1 MTWWI
6 ISQEGAVF
14 FSWDSLVVCF
24 SFDSLSVLFQN
35 PFTQWA
41 VVQLCHSVC
50 LLQSWKLKPDPC
62 VTAIHK
68 GRERERERGLEF
80 ARQIGGI
87 RSHYLLYHLLYLSPS
102 WEKNVR
108 LDCWHMFVV
117 VSFFFLFLNPWTYIR
132 SLLPRQLVS
141 SDCVLLQ
148 GRVRKKEI
156 DRLHYRLL
164 CQNEPR
170 SLVFEQTKHLGQ
182 VYKSVVAIYDHST
195 RIFSFPPFFSL
206 FFCLTFNPVWARR
219 SLLLLQSDQWTS
231 VHHVEIRY
239 PLKMSVRWSLAPH
252 DGQRLEKLYIEMSFS
267 TVNAARGE
275 RINRPDWK
283 WSESLITISTSP
295 CMRFTTYLFIGYS
308 R

>member
-1 MTWWI
+1 MGCRTI
-6 ISQEGAVF
+6 VSFCFPPTIVKAEAGSLCDRNSQG
-14 FSWDSLVVCF
+14 
-24 SFDSLSVLFQN
+24 Q
-35 PFTQWA
+35 
-41 VVQLCHSVC
+41 
-50 LLQSWKLKPDPC
+50 
-62 VTAIHK
+62 
-68 GRERERERGLEF
+68 RERKRKRIRVCATNWRYQIALPFIPPLISLPFMRKECTAGLL
-80 ARQIGGI
+80 AHVRCRQ
-87 RSHYLLYHLLYLSPS
+87 
-102 WEKNVR
+102 
-108 LDCWHMFVV
+108 F
-117 VSFFFLFLNPWTYIR
+117 FFFLFLNPWTYIR

>member
-1 MTWWI
+1 VWP
-6 ISQEGAVF
+6 Q
-14 FSWDSLVVCF
+14 
-24 SFDSLSVLFQN
+24 
-35 PFTQWA
+35 FTRA
-41 VVQLCHSVC
+41 
-50 LLQSWKLKPDPC
+50 
-62 VTAIHK
+62 
-68 GRERERERGLEF
+68 ERERERGLEF

-195 RIFSFPPFFSL
+195 RIFSFPPFFL
-206 FFCLTFNPVWARR
+206 
-219 SLLLLQSDQWTS
+219 SLLLLNFQPCVSAQVPPPTS
-231 VHHVEIRY
+231 
-239 PLKMSVRWSLAPH
+239 
-252 DGQRLEKLYIEMSFS
+252 
-267 TVNAARGE
+267 
-275 RINRPDWK
+275 K
-283 WSESLITISTSP
+283 WSMNVCSSCRNTLPTKNVGSLVSRPARRPTSGKIIH
-295 CMRFTTYLFIGYS
+295 RDELFNCERS
-308 R
+308 